1 MPLFMDH
8 FRRNH
13 SLADPLLITNQFSW
27 LLVLMIASIRAMNG
41 DRWSTR
47 THLTAHDAEATVAFS
62 PAPLSQGIGKPQC
75 AQQTLLTSHGPNQ
88 SFRAI
93 RTAH

>member
-1 MPLFMDH
+1 MPLFVNH
-8 FRRNH
+8 FQRSNI
-13 SLADPLLITNQFSW
+13 LADPPRITNQFSW

-47 THLTAHDAEATVAFS
+47 THLTAHGVTASVAFS